1 MKIKMGGK
9 DGVSAYD
16 NYSSNRY
23 VVVRLGL
30 TEGRGKPAI
39 KRQALAPSCP
49 LLLQPGV
56 CRLARLLYVFKA
68 SSRKNFFGVTFRKSR
83 TPNAICSLRTTRKE
97 ENVAT
102 PRAKGRTVE
111 VEVLTETYRVKGSL
125 FIPLAGEG
133 GYGSRLSDFLNNTD
147 RHFLAL
153 TNVTVEVLPEPE
165 MTWQAPFLAVNK
177 SVVTMVRA
185 LKE

>member
-1 MKIKMGGK
+1 M
-9 DGVSAYD
+9 
-16 NYSSNRY
+16 
-23 VVVRLGL
+23 
-30 TEGRGKPAI
+30 
-39 KRQALAPSCP
+39 
-49 LLLQPGV
+49 
-56 CRLARLLYVFKA
+56 
-68 SSRKNFFGVTFRKSR
+68 
-83 TPNAICSLRTTRKE
+83 
-97 ENVAT
+97 AT

-111 VEVLTETYRVKGSL
+111 VEVMTETYRIRGSL

-133 GYGSRLSDFLNNTD
+133 GYGSRLSDFLNNRD

-177 SVVTMVRA
+177 SVVAMVRA